1 MVVRHSLRE
10 QIRDEILARIGS
22 GVLAPGD
29 RIVEAKLAE
38 ELKVSSIP
46 IREALRELVA
56 MGILESAPHRGAWV
70 REVSLQET
78 IDALEVREALDAL
91 AIRKAAKR
99 LRAQIGQLREI
110 VTHLVDTAAR
120 RDFVTFQQYNQAFHR
135 MILDASGNRALT
147 RSHDALAF
155 EVRTRFVMNVVT
167 ADPVAIAREHEAI
180 VDALEGGDTREA
192 IRLEVA
198 HSQRLIEYLQRE
210 MDHQPQGERKTAH
223 A

>member
-10 QIRDEILARIGS
+10 QIRDEILTRIGS
-22 GVLAPGD
+22 GLLAPGD

-78 IDALEVREALDAL
+78 IDALEVRAALDTL

-99 LRAQIGQLREI
+99 LRSQIGRLREI
-110 VTHLVDTAAR
+110 VAQLIDTAAC
-120 RDFVTFQQYNQAFHR
+120 RDFVTFQQHNQAFHR
-135 MILDASGNRALT
+135 LILEASGNRALT

-155 EVRTRFVMNVVT
+155 EVRTRFVMNVVS

-180 VDALEGGDTREA
+180 VDALERGNTREA

-198 HSQRLIEYLQRE
+198 HSQRLVDYLQRE
-210 MDHQPQGERKTAH
+210 MELQTKGERKAAH

>member
-1 MVVRHSLRE
+1 
-10 QIRDEILARIGS
+10 
-22 GVLAPGD
+22 
-29 RIVEAKLAE
+29 
-38 ELKVSSIP
+38 
-46 IREALRELVA
+46 

-78 IDALEVREALDAL
+78 IDALEVREALDSL

-99 LRAQIGQLREI
+99 LRSQIGRLREI
-110 VTHLVDTAAR
+110 VADLIATAKR
-120 RDFVTFQQYNQAFHR
+120 RDFVAFQRHNQAFHR
-135 MILDASGNRALT
+135 LILDASDNLDLT

-167 ADPVAIAREHEAI
+167 ADPVAIAREHASI
-180 VDALEGGDTREA
+180 VDALERGDTREA

-198 HSQRLIEYLQRE
+198 HSQRLIEYLRRE
-210 MDHQPQGERKTAH
+210 MDHPPQGERKAAH